1 MSDGGGFTILEV
13 EWTPLTHDEL
23 RLRRSGGVRRNT
35 ARTRYVDQASGR
47 PKRPGNFYKIFKIFF
62 ILVVPLRDYHGSAPP
77 RQEEGK
83 TENQPPISNRERM
96 YQNICYGILIR
107 IRRVFHV
114 SFFDLF

>member
-1 MSDGGGFTILEV
+1 MMSYVSGAQVG
-13 EWTPLTHDEL
+13 
-23 RLRRSGGVRRNT
+23 SGGIRLEPGT
-35 ARTRYVDQASGR
+35 SIR
-47 PKRPGNFYKIFKIFF
+47 PPDVPNVPGIFTKFLQIFF
-62 ILVVPLRDYHGSAPP
+62 LVVPLRDYHGSAPP